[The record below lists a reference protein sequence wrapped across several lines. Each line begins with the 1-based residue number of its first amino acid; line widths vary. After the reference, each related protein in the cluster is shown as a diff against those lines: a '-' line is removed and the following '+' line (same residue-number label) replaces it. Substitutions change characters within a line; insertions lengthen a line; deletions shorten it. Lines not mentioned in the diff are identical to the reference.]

1 MRILGFYN
9 RTWTEFVYLYICESG
24 DWFWCQYGAML
35 VFVPLLL
42 SLRRRGSRA
51 HIMCAASWVDAKVHE
66 RVRNSTCT
74 ALLTAQIHQYL
85 PFPYNYQAN
94 WILANTRK
102 CPNCNTRIE
111 KNQGCNHMTCRL
123 CKHEFCWTCMG
134 EMLRRLIFSC
144 LLCIWLHELL
154 RKLVW
159 SRTKHGWLL

>member
-1 MRILGFYN
+1 MKYCPAPRCDKGRVIISETLAFIIVHKLNLRIS
-9 RTWTEFVYLYICESG
+9 LYIYESG

-51 HIMCAASWVDAKVHE
+51 HIMCAASWVDAEVHE
-66 RVRNSTCT
+66 RVRDSTFT

-85 PFPYNYQAN
+85 SFPYNYQAN

-134 EMLRRLIFSC
+134 ERYYAA
-144 LLCIWLHELL
+144 
-154 RKLVW
+154 
-159 SRTKHGWLL
+159 